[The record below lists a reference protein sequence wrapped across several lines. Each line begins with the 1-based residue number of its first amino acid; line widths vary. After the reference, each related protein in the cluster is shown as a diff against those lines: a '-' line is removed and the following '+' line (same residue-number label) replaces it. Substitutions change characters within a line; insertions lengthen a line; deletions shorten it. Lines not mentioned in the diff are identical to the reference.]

1 MLKVVDITDFKE
13 VSKMKKYIHI
23 EILNGNKWEDVIFYD
38 RSLRLWTVLSY
49 RNDKQLHDAEYF
61 NNKTELS

>member
-1 MLKVVDITDFKE
+1 
-13 VSKMKKYIHI
+13 MKTYIHI

-49 RNDKQLHDAEYF
+49 RNGKQLHDAEYF
-61 NNKTELS
+61 NNKTELSEIYDLKKFTVEGGK